1 MFGFLNINKP
11 SGMSSHKVISIL
23 RKITGIK
30 QIGHGGTLDPLASGV
45 LPVAIGKA
53 SKLIDYLPQDKAYIA
68 VAKFGIISDTYDIE
82 GNITEF
88 CNKKVTREE
97 TETALK
103 NFIGEIEQIPPAFSA
118 VHYNGKRLYELARK
132 GEAPVDIAGRKINIY
147 ENKILEFNYEQQTL
161 KLEIHCSKGTYIR
174 SLINDLG
181 KTLKTGA
188 VMVELQRIL
197 SASMEIEN
205 SITLTQAT
213 EKEELEK
220 NIINPADIITLE
232 KVEISNEELKTVL
245 NGNKIKNKTNIENDV
260 LLICNNQ
267 VKALAKAS
275 RNYIQPKKVLA

>member
-88 CNKKVTREE
+88 CNKKITREE
-97 TETALK
+97 IESALE
-103 NFIGEIEQIPPAFSA
+103 NFRGEIEQIPPAFSA
-118 VHYNGKRLYELARK
+118 VHYNGKRLYELAREGK
-132 GEAPVDIAGRKINIY
+132 APVDIAGRKINIY
-147 ENKILEFNYEQQTL
+147 ENKILEFDYEQQTL

-181 KTLKTGA
+181 KTLNTGA
-188 VMVELQRIL
+188 VMVELKRIR
-197 SASMEIEN
+197 SSSMEIEN
-205 SITLTQAT
+205 SITLTPET
-213 EKEELEK
+213 TKEELEK
-220 NIINPADIITLE
+220 NIINPADIISLE
-232 KVEISNEELKTVL
+232 KVEISNEEFKTIL
-245 NGNKIKNKTNIENDV
+245 NGNKIKNKANIENDV
-260 LLICNNQ
+260 LLIHNN
-267 VKALAKAS
+267 KITALAKAEE
-275 RNYIQPKKVLA
+275 NYIQPKKVLV

>member
-82 GNITEF
+82 GHITEI
-88 CNKKVTREE
+88 CNKKVTQEE
-97 TETALK
+97 IENALE
-103 NFIGEIEQIPPAFSA
+103 NFRGEIEQIPPAFSA
-118 VHYNGKRLYELARK
+118 VHYNGKRLYELAREGK
-132 GEAPVDIAGRKINIY
+132 APVDIAGRKINIY
-147 ENKILEFNYEQQTL
+147 KNKILEFNYEQQTL

-181 KTLKTGA
+181 KTLTTGA
-188 VMVELQRIL
+188 VMVELQRIR

-205 SITLTQAT
+205 SIILTPET
-213 EKEELEK
+213 TKEELEK
-220 NIINPADIITLE
+220 NIINPADIISLE
-232 KVEISNEELKTVL
+232 KVEISNEDLKTVL
-245 NGNKIKNKTNIENDV
+245 NGNKIKNKTNIKNDV

-275 RNYIQPKKVLA
+275 GNYIQPKKVLA